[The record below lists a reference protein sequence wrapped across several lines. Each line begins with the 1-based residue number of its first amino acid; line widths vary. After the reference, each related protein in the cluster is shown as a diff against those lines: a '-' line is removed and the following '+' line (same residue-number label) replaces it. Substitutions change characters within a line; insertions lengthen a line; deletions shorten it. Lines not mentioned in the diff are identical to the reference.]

1 MPRVRLLIFFNCSTI
16 VSLGATKK
24 SWFPGMRSN
33 VQYLGNP
40 RVGPQPAIKKKY
52 DGSNIVPPKPQVVTV
67 TPSILTNNL
76 PFGSVGVFPL
86 TSPLLIRKT
95 TAPLLCRPSKKPRG
109 APLCLNYLPNP
120 LLKQSAFPFYMF
132 LFPFYLCKTFTRW
145 PLLPPPICNPLE
157 YKRTTRI
164 SYRVFVCDVARYGT
178 LASQPRCAPEK
189 PCLF

>member
-1 MPRVRLLIFFNCSTI
+1 MFTRVLFPIALSKFRCTEKVYLKSTPFVALFCGNSMQPRFVR
-16 VSLGATKK
+16 
-24 SWFPGMRSN
+24 
-33 VQYLGNP
+33 
-40 RVGPQPAIKKKY
+40 
-52 DGSNIVPPKPQVVTV
+52 PQVVTV

-95 TAPLLCRPSKKPRG
+95 TAPLLCCPSKKPRG